1 PEVWPDVFSLP
12 PSELRR
18 VGGFRIRR
26 RGVGEIA
33 FEGEV
38 DFASQ
43 PGLLED
49 LTAIVHLEMG
59 EVVLYPG
66 RDKPREGTGLN
77 RPATVT
83 LFQCFPP
90 EVGQFPDAESKARYR
105 GRIAQMTEEKGAHF
119 VDYDCDTGTWRFQ
132 VDHF

>member
-1 PEVWPDVFSLP
+1 LVPPPFTSFLALLLP
-12 PSELRR
+12 P
-18 VGGFRIRR
+18 
-26 RGVGEIA
+26 
-33 FEGEV
+33 
-38 DFASQ
+38 
-43 PGLLED
+43 PPPPPPK
-49 LTAIVHLEMG
+49 G